1 MHLTDIP
8 DTALARLAQEKGAW
22 RHVLTR
28 RIPSD
33 FDWLPT
39 NLRLTCGILWKCV
52 ESKLDLTWFNFNNQ
66 FRTLRLDCCS
76 QSQNCFKGTSKPW
89 FPVHFRLRLSLEP
102 IRWSQRNPEELRAFP
117 QGILKESKHFS
128 VALSRNSDAVPVP
141 DTAQIRETPML

>member
-8 DTALARLAQEKGAW
+8 DIALARLAQSKGGW

-52 ESKLDLTWFNFNNQ
+52 ESKLDLTLIINLEPSDLTAAHSLKIAS
-66 FRTLRLDCCS
+66 RGHL
-76 QSQNCFKGTSKPW
+76 KPW

-128 VALSRNSDAVPVP
+128 VALSRNSDAVP